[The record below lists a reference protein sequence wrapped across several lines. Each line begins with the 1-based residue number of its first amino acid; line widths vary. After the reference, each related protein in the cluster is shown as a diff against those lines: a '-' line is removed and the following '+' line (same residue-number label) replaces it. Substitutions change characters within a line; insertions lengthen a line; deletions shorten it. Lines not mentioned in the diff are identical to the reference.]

1 MQTNYPILEESM
13 FQLDENEMGAYSQD
27 DQQKQSKQQL
37 LKNILVFGALVV
49 GLRFVR
55 SLLANE

>member
-1 MQTNYPILEESM
+1 M
-13 FQLDENEMGAYSQD
+13 FQLDDGEMGATYNQD

-37 LKNILVFGALVV
+37 LKNILVFGALVA

-55 SLLANE
+55 SLLANQ

>member
-1 MQTNYPILEESM
+1 M